1 MLYNYSSILCGVDY
15 METVIIIVII
25 TLVFSVTIGLIIMNR
40 DEVPDVL
47 IEEYDEALEKRRK
60 ELKEED
66 RINDDIL
73 EKDIEVVITNDKD
86 KEKVDDNEIL

>member
-47 IEEYDEALEKRRK
+47 VEEFNEALKDRRK

-66 RINDDIL
+66 KINNDIL
-73 EKDIEVVITNDKD
+73 ENDIEVVVA
-86 KEKVDDNEIL
+86 KEKEDDDEII

>member
-66 RINDDIL
+66 KINKDIL
-73 EKDIEVVITNDKD
+73 EKDIEVVITSDNDKD
-86 KEKVDDNEIL
+86 KVDDNEIL

>member
-40 DEVPDVL
+40 DDVPDVL
-47 IEEYDEALEKRRK
+47 IEEYDEALENRRK

-73 EKDIEVVITNDKD
+73 EKDIEIVITIDED

>member
-47 IEEYDEALEKRRK
+47 IVEYDEALEKRRK

-66 RINDDIL
+66 KINKDIL

>member
-40 DEVPDVL
+40 DDVPDVL
-47 IEEYDEALEKRRK
+47 IEEYDEALENRRK

-66 RINDDIL
+66 KINDDIL
-73 EKDIEVVITNDKD
+73 EKDIEIVITIDED

>member
-1 MLYNYSSILCGVDY
+1 MD
-15 METVIIIVII
+15 TVIIVVII

-47 IEEYDEALEKRRK
+47 IEEYDEALKNRRK

-66 RINDDIL
+66 KINNDIL
-73 EKDIEVVITNDKD
+73 KKDIEVVITKYD
-86 KEKVDDNEIL
+86 EAEADDEIV

>member
-47 IEEYDEALEKRRK
+47 IEEYDEALKKRRK

-66 RINDDIL
+66 RINNNIL
-73 EKDIEVVITNDKD
+73 KKDIEVVITDDD

>member
-66 RINDDIL
+66 RINDNIL
-73 EKDIEVVITNDKD
+73 KKDIEVVITDDD

>member
-40 DEVPDVL
+40 DEVPEVL
-47 IEEYDEALEKRRK
+47 VEEFNEALKDRRK
-60 ELKEED
+60 ELKEEEK
-66 RINDDIL
+66 INNDIL
-73 EKDIEVVITNDKD
+73 ENDIEVVVTDD
-86 KEKVDDNEIL
+86 KVDDDEII

>member
-66 RINDDIL
+66 RINKDIL
-73 EKDIEVVITNDKD
+73 EKDIEVVITSDNDKD
-86 KEKVDDNEIL
+86 KVDDNEIL